1 MSGKLIC
8 TQKQEKREE
17 IKEFVVICRKLRG
30 YPALGF
36 LPLAFTL
43 KRLSAN
49 KNTMESKRQQKFA
62 GVIQQDLAAIFQR
75 EGMNYLPNTLITITK
90 VRVTPDLAIARIF
103 LSFFNNTNTQQA
115 LQTIKLHAN
124 EIRYKL
130 GARIKDQVRIIPQL
144 EFFVDD
150 TSEYVERMDKIF
162 DKISKEDR
170 QPETE

>member
-1 MSGKLIC
+1 M
-8 TQKQEKREE
+8 
-17 IKEFVVICRKLRG
+17 
-30 YPALGF
+30 
-36 LPLAFTL
+36 
-43 KRLSAN
+43 LSAFPFQL
-49 KNTMESKRQQKFA
+49 KNMESKRQQKFA

-75 EGMNYLPNTLITITK
+75 EGINYLPNTLITITK
-90 VRVTPDLAIARIF
+90 VRVTPDLAIARVF
-103 LSFFNNTNTQQA
+103 LSFFNNGNSQLA

-150 TSEYVERMDKIF
+150 TSDYVERMDKIF

>member
-1 MSGKLIC
+1 L
-8 TQKQEKREE
+8 
-17 IKEFVVICRKLRG
+17 LG
-30 YPALGF
+30 YVEQ
-36 LPLAFTL
+36 LAFRFLLFTFSLNTFQL
-43 KRLSAN
+43 KN
-49 KNTMESKRQQKFA
+49 MESKRQQKFA

-75 EGMNYLPNTLITITK
+75 EGINYLPNTLITITK
-90 VRVTPDLAIARIF
+90 VRVTPDLAIARVF
-103 LSFFNNTNTQQA
+103 LSFFNNGNSQLA

-150 TSEYVERMDKIF
+150 TSDYVERMDKIF

>member
-1 MSGKLIC
+1 
-8 TQKQEKREE
+8 
-17 IKEFVVICRKLRG
+17 
-30 YPALGF
+30 
-36 LPLAFTL
+36 
-43 KRLSAN
+43 
-49 KNTMESKRQQKFA
+49 MESKRQQKFA

-75 EGMNYLPNTLITITK
+75 EGINYLPNTLITITK
-90 VRVTPDLAIARIF
+90 VRVTPDLAIARVF
-103 LSFFNNTNTQQA
+103 LSFFNNTNSQLA
-115 LQTIKLHAN
+115 LNTIKLHAS